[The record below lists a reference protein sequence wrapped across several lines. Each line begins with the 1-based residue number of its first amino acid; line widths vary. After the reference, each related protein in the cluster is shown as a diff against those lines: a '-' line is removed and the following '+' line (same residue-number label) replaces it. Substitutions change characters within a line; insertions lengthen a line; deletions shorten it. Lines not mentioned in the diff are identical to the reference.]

1 MGVILALIKTYY
13 QIEKRDN
20 MFSALLSALSA
31 NILYFILH
39 IQNTSSFPK
48 PLSAKEELA
57 QLEKM
62 AAGDKNARAVLIER
76 NLRLVSHIVKKYYSK
91 TNDNDDLISI
101 GTIGLIKAIDSFDY
115 TKGTRLSTYA
125 SRCIENEI
133 LMHFRT
139 LKKQNSDVFFG
150 DTIDTDKDG
159 NPLTIED
166 VISDER
172 NLAEDLE
179 KKTQWEQVSKII
191 QNMEDEREK
200 EIIILRYGL
209 NNKKP
214 LTQREVAQR
223 LNISRSYVS
232 RIEKKIL
239 SDIRK
244 QFK

>member
-1 MGVILALIKTYY
+1 MTNKPNLSFIHCYEGEIFMFTALV
-13 QIEKRDN
+13 
-20 MFSALLSALSA
+20 SAIGA
-31 NILYFILH
+31 NIMFFILH
-39 IQNTSSFPK
+39 IQNGSGFPK
-48 PLSAKEELA
+48 PLSAKEEYA
-57 QLEKM
+57 YLEKM
-62 AAGDKNARAVLIER
+62 ANGDKNARAILIER
-76 NLRLVSHIVKKYYSK
+76 NLRLVSHICKKYYSK

-125 SRCIENEI
+125 ARCVENEI
-133 LMHFRT
+133 LMHFRS
-139 LKKQNSDVFFG
+139 LKKQNGEVFLG
-150 DTIDTDKDG
+150 DAIDTDKDG

-166 VISDER
+166 IVSDDRDIVEEIDDKR
-172 NLAEDLE
+172 RWLE
-179 KKTQWEQVSKII
+179 VKEII
-191 QNMEDEREK
+191 ENMKDDREK

-209 NNKKP
+209 NNTKP

-244 QFK
+244 KVK